1 MKEITIDGRT
11 FLVQPMRYVDAWD
24 RTHFYYGTYT
34 KTTKTW
40 FGFGKPKIEQVPR
53 YAFTIDKLITDPEI
67 TKEWWNKEIREKIVI
82 LERREEIEK
91 GELI

>member
-24 RTHFYYGTYT
+24 RTHFYYGTCNKVT
-34 KTTKTW
+34 SW
-40 FGFGKPKIEQVPR
+40 FGFFKKVEEVPR